1 MRGKSMIL
9 IVIALG
15 CGLVASIG
23 ISQILDGRSGQQAAQ
38 AETRKIYVAVKDVDI
53 SQVLDAET
61 IKLEEW
67 PVEKIPE
74 GAVTSLDEVKGLS
87 PNQRLYA
94 GEPIRKE
101 KLVDPTKRGGEAQRI
116 PEGYR
121 VQAIKVKA
129 EDVAGNLIGPGD
141 HVDVIV
147 YLRKGG
153 NIPETVTKTFMED
166 VRVFAVNQTTTREQD
181 EEGNKIS
188 AKTVSLLVKPA
199 QVQELLL
206 ASRLGQI
213 SLSLRRPDDTALTD
227 SSQGSTISDFFT
239 GSAVD
244 GTPDAK
250 SQPQVASSPAAK
262 SAASDFTQ
270 WLNDITQDPAQP
282 AAGNG
287 SDDQVAEAYFHVQLL
302 TPTGVVNYEVAN
314 SDNVYGSRQIDAH
327 ATSASAPAAPVA
339 PPAAANF
346 DDAPLGD
353 EPATTDADAAGS
365 DDAQDAGDAESAAGD
380 DSTTDSASGDE
391 EGFDS

>member
-23 ISQILDGRSGQQAAQ
+23 ISQILDSRGGQAVQ
-38 AETRKIYVAVKDVDI
+38 AETRKIYVAVKEVDI
-53 SQVLDAET
+53 SQVLDAES

-74 GAVTSLDEVKGLS
+74 GAVTSLEEVKGLS

-116 PEGYR
+116 PAGYR

-147 YLRKGG
+147 YLRKG
-153 NIPETVTKTFMED
+153 NSIPETVTKTFMED

-213 SLSLRRPDDTALTD
+213 SLSLRRPDDEQVVDTT
-227 SSQGSTISDFFT
+227 QGSTISDFFT
-239 GSAVD
+239 GTAVD
-244 GTPDAK
+244 GTPQEKAVTAGP
-250 SQPQVASSPAAK
+250 SQSTK
-262 SAASDFTQ
+262 SAASDFTA
-270 WLNDITQDPAQP
+270 WLNEITAENSAQP
-282 AAGNG
+282 APAAQ
-287 SDDQVAEAYFHVQLL
+287 DEQVADAFFHVQML
-302 TPTGVVNYEVAN
+302 TPTGVVNWEVAN
-314 SDNVYGSRQIDAH
+314 NKTMYGARQVTDEPQA
-327 ATSASAPAAPVA
+327 APAPAAPIA
-339 PPAAANF
+339 PAAAPNL
-346 DDAPLGD
+346 DVAPLGD
-353 EPATTDADAAGS
+353 GLTSPAADAAS
-365 DDAQDAGDAESAAGD
+365 ADDAQYDDQADSAAGD
-380 DSTTDSASGDE
+380 DSDTDSASGDE
-391 EGFDS
+391 EGFDSL